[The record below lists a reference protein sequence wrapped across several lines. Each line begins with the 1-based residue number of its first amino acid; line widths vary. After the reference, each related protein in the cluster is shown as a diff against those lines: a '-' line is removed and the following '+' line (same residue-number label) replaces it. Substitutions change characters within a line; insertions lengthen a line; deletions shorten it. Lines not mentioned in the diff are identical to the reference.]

1 MAEEKKAGF
10 FKRIASSTTRF
21 FKDLFKRIAS
31 STTRF
36 FKDLKGEMKKIVW
49 PSKKQIIN
57 NTGVVIVFVI
67 IAAIAVGGLDFVL
80 NALVRLFNS

>member
-10 FKRIASSTTRF
+10 FKRIASS
-21 FKDLFKRIAS
+21 I
-31 STTRF
+31 TRF

-80 NALVRLFNS
+80 NALVGLFNS

>member
-10 FKRIASSTTRF
+10 
-21 FKDLFKRIAS
+21 FKRIAS

-67 IAAIAVGGLDFVL
+67 IAAIAVAGWTLCLTHWLGCSTVKSLPVGGNQNV
-80 NALVRLFNS
+80 

>member
-10 FKRIASSTTRF
+10 FKRIASSTTRV
-21 FKDLFKRIAS
+21 
-31 STTRF
+31 

-67 IAAIAVGGLDFVL
+67 IASIAVGGLDFVL